1 MHEIRGIIDDYVA
14 TVDFARAEVGYR
26 MDAHEA
32 RRRHLLQSL
41 LQAEGLAVDDYRAR
55 FGSGPLDDF
64 GPELQLLAERGW
76 LADADVESD
85 TTRLRLTPEGLAHSD
100 AIGPELFS
108 PAVRAAMAAYER
120 K

>member
-1 MHEIRGIIDDYVA
+1 VSRPA
-14 TVDFARAEVGYR
+14 ADFARAEHGRR
-26 MDAHEA
+26 MTADEA

-41 LQAEGLAVDDYRAR
+41 LQAEGLDADDYRAR
-55 FGSGPLDDF
+55 FGAGPADHF
-64 GPELQLLAERGW
+64 GPELDRVAERGW
-76 LADADVESD
+76 LADDGPASR
-85 TTRLRLTPEGLAHSD
+85 RLRLTPEGLAHSD